1 MQTHTHTTLKNNAV
15 ATYLEKRCRRIL
27 VTMTAIRIIIH
38 IPSQGRMLANAN
50 RKERKSEKPPA
61 TKNKDTQI
69 LATRKKI
76 KMSPATNSVF

>member
-1 MQTHTHTTLKNNAV
+1 
-15 ATYLEKRCRRIL
+15 
-27 VTMTAIRIIIH
+27 MTAIRIIIH

-69 LATRKKI
+69 LATRKNL
-76 KMSPATNSVF
+76 KMSPEQILCSKEHPPPKTKTN